1 MDVGH
6 AAGSTITTDEASAA
20 VAPAFECAPSPSPP
34 GVLRAIDMLAI
45 NSAGS
50 AGGGSPS
57 SPGSPMMDSPETP
70 AQVSGGGG
78 GGAMGGGVGGAES
91 VTSPAAGSNESHSEE
106 GVYDGGSAR
115 AASSSESRA
124 GSRRSRDRSSSDDSS
139 SGRST
144 RQRRA
149 GGGGGGGGGGAS
161 GRSSRRSRY
170 RDEGRHNSGGSSVS
184 SQSPRWDRAAGGGG
198 GGGGASPR
206 RRGGGGGGGDGSPR
220 QTPEPSKVLHVRNV
234 GYPVVQG
241 DLVALLSCF
250 GQVEKIKMFSGQALV
265 QLPSVS
271 VAKATMRHYEED
283 AEPKIG
289 QKRVYLN
296 YSRSRSIE
304 TRDGESL
311 AVGATAGGGNFNSNN
326 GGASNGG
333 GGGGGGVNGG
343 NNGLDLA
350 RAINAARGVG
360 GMDGG
365 STGNPMQE
373 TPSPYAHL
381 IMEDHAKLLG
391 LATCYLQ
398 TYGIPGGE
406 GAILNINQRE
416 EMAERQRQAM
426 AAAFALTGA
435 NGHALHHAGMGAWN
449 GNAAAAAAAAAAAVA
464 AEAGRHSRGVSGG
477 GGGGGAGGAGGVFST
492 GYAGRPRSGSR
503 GRAGEGL
510 DRLRR

>member
-1 MDVGH
+1 MDVGD

-20 VAPAFECAPSPSPP
+20 VAPAFECASTPSHP

-57 SPGSPMMDSPETP
+57 SPGSPMIDSSETP
-70 AQVSGGGG
+70 AQVSGG

-91 VTSPAAGSNESHSEE
+91 VTSAAAGSNESASEE

-149 GGGGGGGGGGAS
+149 GGGRGGGGGAS

-170 RDEGRHNSGGSSVS
+170 RDEGRLHSGGSSVS
-184 SQSPRWDRAAGGGG
+184 SQSPRWDRAVGGGG

-206 RRGGGGGGGDGSPR
+206 RRGGGGADGSPR

-234 GYPVVQG
+234 GHPVVQG

-333 GGGGGGVNGG
+333 GGGNVNGG

-365 STGNPMQE
+365 SAGNPMQE

-449 GNAAAAAAAAAAAVA
+449 GNAAAAAAAAV

-477 GGGGGAGGAGGVFST
+477 GGGVGAGGGGGVFST
-492 GYAGRPRSGSR
+492 GYGGRPRSGSR

>member
-1 MDVGH
+1 QH
-6 AAGSTITTDEASAA
+6 
-20 VAPAFECAPSPSPP
+20 
-34 GVLRAIDMLAI
+34 
-45 NSAGS
+45 
-50 AGGGSPS
+50 
-57 SPGSPMMDSPETP
+57 
-70 AQVSGGGG
+70 
-78 GGAMGGGVGGAES
+78 
-91 VTSPAAGSNESHSEE
+91 
-106 GVYDGGSAR
+106 
-115 AASSSESRA
+115 
-124 GSRRSRDRSSSDDSS
+124 
-139 SGRST
+139 
-144 RQRRA
+144 
-149 GGGGGGGGGGAS
+149 
-161 GRSSRRSRY
+161 
-170 RDEGRHNSGGSSVS
+170 SGGSSVS

-206 RRGGGGGGGDGSPR
+206 RRGGGGGDGSPR

-234 GYPVVQG
+234 GYPVAQG

-333 GGGGGGVNGG
+333 GGGGGIVNGG

-492 GYAGRPRSGSR
+492 GYGGRPRSGSR